1 MEQLR
6 ANLLYVLNT
15 CELPIDAA
23 YYVMKDVFRDLEDMY
38 NQELIKKQQQTA
50 LKAEQKEDEEDAVE
64 EE

>member
-23 YYVMKDVFRDLEDMY
+23 YYVTKDVFRELEDMY
-38 NQELIKKQQQTA
+38 SQELIKKKQAA
-50 LKAEQKEDEEDAVE
+50 LKAEQEQDEEDAVE